1 MRIATFSQNGNSR
14 LGLILKDLSGV
25 VCDLFTATEF
35 LQDEEAGKSAW
46 PPHMLA
52 LVRSW
57 SEGGYER
64 IASMQSQIIDAG
76 PSSAYCIERSLV
88 KLCAPLARPG
98 KIICLA
104 GNYREHIIESGYA
117 APGQADIITQQLFL
131 KPSSSI
137 IGDGDDIVLSSHN

>member
-14 LGLILKDLSGV
+14 LGLILKDPSGM
-25 VCDLFTATEF
+25 VCDLFTASEF
-35 LQDEEAGKSAW
+35 LQDEEAGKGAW

-64 IASMQSQIIDAG
+64 IASMQSRIIDAG

-104 GNYREHIIESGYA
+104 GNYRDHIVESGYV
-117 APGQADIITQQLFL
+117 APQVSAIITQQLFL
-131 KPSSSI
+131 KPATAI
-137 IGDGDDIVLSSHN
+137 IGDGDDIVLV